1 MACPVPAFLQVATP
15 SMSEDE
21 IFENLVMYY
30 DAHAKG
36 AKTEGELRKMAA
48 KVAIVSARA
57 LALSR
62 PRRL

>member
-1 MACPVPAFLQVATP
+1 
-15 SMSEDE
+15 MSEDE